1 MRRPIEKKSSNHERW
16 IISYADF
23 MTSLLATFVVMY
35 AVSTINSSKFQ
46 QMAEALSTA
55 FTGKEATIQ
64 SSGLAA
70 AHKAPFENMP
80 SPVHTPIITRDPQVE
95 RLPPA
100 LRQHVERQAEK
111 LNEAYEKLTA
121 LLAGMINKGEV
132 RVSLQDLGVVIDIN
146 AVVLF
151 DSAQAEL
158 TPGAQTLIEQLAEVL
173 KPLNYPIQI
182 NGFTDNAPIHSAQFS
197 SNWDLSAA
205 RAISV
210 VKRFAL
216 DGIEPTLLVGAGYG
230 EYHPVAS
237 NDTAEGKA
245 MNRRVSIVVVSPT
258 GGQDILHTP
267 LVVDPAARNGTSGGA
282 PAAPVDPGGRA
293 RAQAATS
300 SAGCV
305 GVPSDG
311 GRC

>member
-1 MRRPIEKKSSNHERW
+1 MRRQIDKKPTNHERW

-35 AVSTINSSKFQ
+35 AVSSVNSSKFQ
-46 QMAEALSTA
+46 MMAEALSTA
-55 FTGKEATIQ
+55 FMGKEVTVR

-70 AHKAPFENMP
+70 AHKAPFDNMP
-80 SPVHTPIITRDPQVE
+80 SPVHTPIISRDPQLE

-111 LNEAYEKLTA
+111 LNQAYEKLTA
-121 LLAGMINKGEV
+121 LLAGMIHKGEV
-132 RVSLQDLGVVIDIN
+132 RVSLQALGVVIDIN

-182 NGFTDNAPIHSAQFS
+182 NGFTDNAPIHSVQFS

-210 VKRFAL
+210 VKRFAM
-216 DGIEPTLLVGAGYG
+216 DGIDPSLLVGAGYG

-245 MNRRVSIVVVSPT
+245 TNRRVSIVVVSPT
-258 GGQDILHTP
+258 EGQDILHTP
-267 LVVDPAARNGTSGGA
+267 LAAVPATRDTTSG
-282 PAAPVDPGGRA
+282 PAPVAPINPDGRA
-293 RAQAATS
+293 RAQVLAPSAACGGTL
-300 SAGCV
+300 
-305 GVPSDG
+305 SDG
-311 GRC
+311 GHC